1 MKVPRGST
9 GSLEFNMTPM
19 IDVTF
24 LLIIFFITASH
35 LSQQEVQFQLDLPTA
50 ATGRDPTENETPR
63 VTVHVLP
70 DGEVHLGSEK
80 IGGDELSRR
89 LRFEHEKQRRAGHDL
104 EIRIRADR
112 TVDYQVVEPVLLAC
126 AEAGVW
132 KVSFAVVSAGR

>member
-1 MKVPRGST
+1 MKVPRGNT

-24 LLIIFFITASH
+24 LLIVFFITASH
-35 LSQQEVQFQLDLPTA
+35 LSQQEAQYELNLPQA
-50 ATGRDPTENETPR
+50 QTGRDLEANETPR

-70 DGEVHLGSEK
+70 SGDLHLGSEK
-80 IGGDELSRR
+80 VGADELGRR
-89 LRFEHEKQRRAGHDL
+89 LRFEHDKQRRSGQDL

-112 TVDYQVVEPVLLAC
+112 AVDYQIVEPVLLAC

-132 KVSFAVVSAGR
+132 KVSFAVRSGE